1 MRTLTLTLCL
11 ALAGGAAAADL
22 PIADAPILPGDVVS
36 ACLSPSLTERVSGL
50 SWRVLTPEAW
60 GRSIDVGESPDTLT
74 LAQDG
79 AAHPNGWVRTRVTVT
94 QAPRTAANPAPVQTL
109 TVTATP
115 SGILP
120 ETTVV
125 FDLLKE
131 AALPPCTAKAWGGRP
146 ALVADAGDWFIIAG
160 SPKAK
165 LVRLEGEQPR
175 WTLTETATAKGS
187 APVSASLRVG
197 VGALPAEPAAE

>member
-60 GRSIDVGESPDTLT
+60 GKSIDVGEAPDTLT

-94 QAPRTAANPAPVQTL
+94 QAPALTGVKLTPSAATLEVGENGFTITATQGSTAAQA
-109 TVTATP
+109 
-115 SGILP
+115 G
-120 ETTVV
+120 
-125 FDLLKE
+125 LKH
-131 AALPPCTAKAWGGRP
+131 
-146 ALVADAGDWFIIAG
+146 
-160 SPKAK
+160 
-165 LVRLEGEQPR
+165 
-175 WTLTETATAKGS
+175 
-187 APVSASLRVG
+187 
-197 VGALPAEPAAE
+197 